1 MQKTTF
7 RRNLQKMSTIKPV
20 FVHLAISE
28 YIEMRRLGFL
38 RGFSAKKRPKKAK
51 IG

>member
-1 MQKTTF
+1 
-7 RRNLQKMSTIKPV
+7 MSTKRV
-20 FVHLAISE
+20 FLMILASSNF
-28 YIEMRRLGFL
+28 IEVRRLGFL

>member
-1 MQKTTF
+1 
-7 RRNLQKMSTIKPV
+7 MSTKSDFFMILMRSH
-20 FVHLAISE
+20 F
-28 YIEMRRLGFL
+28 IEVRRLGFF

>member
-1 MQKTTF
+1 MATKTVF
-7 RRNLQKMSTIKPV
+7 FMILMRRC
-20 FVHLAISE
+20 FVE
-28 YIEMRRLGFL
+28 VRRLGFL